1 MELTP
6 AQKIVARCQE
16 MVVRAQELYGM
27 DLQQVRV
34 SFDLKGRAAG
44 KAGGRGY
51 RLAAAAY
58 YVKFNRDMLTREAFD
73 HVHDDTVPHEYAH
86 VICFMNPALGK
97 NHDSGWAAV
106 CRAMG
111 GSGARTHKEQVVYG
125 KGTTYEYT
133 TCRGHKVRMG
143 DARHREVQQGATLR
157 YKRGLGTVSVLSAYS
172 IVGVQGR
179 TLAAPVVKQA
189 PNSAASIEAA
199 VPESR
204 AATKEVP
211 VHTLV
216 PAAIIRARAPAA
228 RNDAGT
234 SKAAVSRM
242 IMQQGY
248 RDGHSY
254 ETIITAMIAT
264 NGYGRQ
270 LARAT
275 FKANA
280 SRAGIPESF
289 A

>member
-1 MELTP
+1 V
-6 AQKIVARCQE
+6 QK
-16 MVVRAQELYGM
+16 G
-27 DLQQVRV
+27 
-34 SFDLKGRAAG
+34 
-44 KAGGRGY
+44 
-51 RLAAAAY
+51 
-58 YVKFNRDMLTREAFD
+58 
-73 HVHDDTVPHEYAH
+73 
-86 VICFMNPALGK
+86 
-97 NHDSGWAAV
+97 AV
-106 CRAMG
+106 
-111 GSGARTHKEQVVYG
+111 
-125 KGTTYEYT
+125 
-133 TCRGHKVRMG
+133 
-143 DARHREVQQGATLR
+143 LR
-157 YKRGLGTVSVLSAYS
+157 YKRGLGTVSALSAYS

-199 VPESR
+199 ARESR

-216 PAAIIRARAPAA
+216 PAVVTRTVATVAQPG
-228 RNDAGT
+228 AGQ

-248 RDGHSY
+248 RAGHSY